1 MDPNYHRYVVGSP
14 EHYAAYEEEFS
25 RLDGIGA
32 AIPGDPR
39 ASYEVD
45 FAVELAWER
54 GLTNGRFRVREACRG
69 TDQVVARSRD
79 PDRATTLSTTPGT
92 CCTTSGTDS
101 VS

>member
-14 EHYAAYEEEFS
+14 EHDAAYEEEFF

-32 AIPGDPR
+32 AIPGDPQ

-54 GLTNGRFRVREACRG
+54 GYDEWADSGYQKHAEEQTRWWRERG
-69 TDQVVARSRD
+69 SRSR
-79 PDRATTLSTTPGT
+79 TTLSTTPGT
-92 CCTTSGTDS
+92 CCTSGTDS